1 MVAQPL
7 SERGREALPC
17 AALFLRPILFWLDLS
32 SPLPVDWG
40 RKRLFQEERTVNVKS
55 LTLKAPAKVNYLLD
69 VIRRRPD
76 GYHDLRMVMQR
87 VNLCDEISIGLTDN
101 PELSVGCGK
110 DGVPDGPGNIAWKA
124 ARTMLD
130 LAGGGQGAT
139 ISIVKNI
146 PVAAG
151 LGGGSS
157 DAATVLM
164 GMNQLLELGLTDQEL
179 MRIGVK
185 LGADVPFFVF
195 KKTALAE
202 GIGEQLRAM
211 PSMPALWVLLVNPGV
226 HVSTAWVYKN
236 LRLTSRGEL
245 AKLPQLFS
253 TVEDVCSMLSN
264 DLESVTI
271 PAFPVIAD
279 IKRAMLAKG
288 ALGAMMSGS
297 GPTVFGL
304 FRDREGAESARAELV
319 EGTGWFAA
327 VAETL

>member
-1 MVAQPL
+1 M
-7 SERGREALPC
+7 
-17 AALFLRPILFWLDLS
+17 
-32 SPLPVDWG
+32 
-40 RKRLFQEERTVNVKS
+40 KT

-87 VNLCDEISIGLTDN
+87 VNLCDEITLTL
-101 PELSVGCGK
+101 ERAATVSVTCGR

-124 ARTMLD
+124 ARRMLD
-130 LAGGGQGAT
+130 LAGGDGGVT
-139 ISIVKNI
+139 ISIDKRI

-164 GMNQLLELGLTDQEL
+164 GMNELLQLGLDDGRL
-179 MRIGVK
+179 MEIGVG
-185 LGADVPFFVF
+185 LGADVPFFIF

-202 GIGEQLRAM
+202 GIGERLQAM
-211 PSMPALWVLLVNPGV
+211 PPMPSLWVLLVNPGV
-226 HVSTAWVYKN
+226 HVSTAWVYQN
-236 LRLTSRGEL
+236 LRLTKRDEL
-245 AKLPQLFS
+245 AKLPQFFRAA
-253 TVEDVCSMLSN
+253 EDVCALLSN
-264 DLESVTI
+264 DLESVTV

-279 IKRAMLAKG
+279 IKRAMLDRG

-304 FRDREGAESARAELV
+304 FRERQAAESAREELAR
-319 EGTGWFAA
+319 ETGWFTA
-327 VAETL
+327 VVETL